1 MKIGSVPSNAV
12 GKQIPSVIN
21 LVPYLYLFYTN
32 TQFTDYKIEWKAETK
47 VHFMRKEL
55 ELDNT
60 DFHTP

>member
-1 MKIGSVPSNAV
+1 M
-12 GKQIPSVIN
+12 Q
-21 LVPYLYLFYTN
+21 LVSDTISHQLSPISKYYTN
-32 TQFTDYKIEWKAETK
+32 TQFTDYKIEWKAETE